1 MSVVVSVVTPQFL
14 LHVSDHQGGAP
25 IRTVAL
31 RTKLVD
37 GFVSAIAER
46 VDTAGWLPSVGVLAT
61 LPPPAV
67 AEALRDAANKRYERI
82 TADEGQRSAAT
93 LLLSGWGRKPDIG
106 AVAFR
111 FTVTNFE
118 HEEDGGALGEL
129 ELDDQGISSQFA
141 TYGGDYVHRDR
152 TFDRPFSVVVA
163 GGGDLADRLRDR
175 VAAVARAIKKGR
187 SGDDVALACAAVVD
201 RFRECAPERCGDDV
215 LLARML
221 PDGSVEAA
229 VIANGAANG
238 VDLPRMNVTA

>member
-1 MSVVVSVVTPQFL
+1 VSIIVSVVTPQFL
-14 LHVSDHQGGAP
+14 LHVSDHTVGAP
-25 IRTVAL
+25 VRTLAVRA
-31 RTKLVD
+31 KLVN
-37 GFVSAIAER
+37 GFVSALSDRA
-46 VDTAGWLPSVGVLAT
+46 DTAGWLPSVAITPT

-67 AEALRDAANKRYERI
+67 AEVLRDGATRRFEKLR
-82 TADEGQRSAAT
+82 TDEGQGSPST
-93 LLLSGWGRKPDIG
+93 MLLSGRGHKPDMG

-118 HEEDGGALGEL
+118 HEADTAKIGEV
-129 ELDDQGISSQFA
+129 ELDDDGISAQFA

-152 TFDRPFSVVVA
+152 TFDRPYSVVVA
-163 GGGDLADRLRDR
+163 GAGDVADRMRER

-201 RFRECAPERCGDDV
+201 RFRETAADRCGAGV

-229 VIANGAANG
+229 AIVGGSATA
-238 VDLPRMNVTA
+238 VDIPALP